1 MKPLRRTTIFTLEG
15 IPSLKRAFPL
25 ATQHV
30 VPMIAGCVTPALILA
45 RVANLSAEDSI
56 MLVQGALVIAS
67 LATFLQLIPI
77 GRYLGSGLL
86 VILGVSFAY
95 LPSMQGIAAGYDIA
109 SIFGSQL
116 VGGGV
121 AILVGIFVKQLRK
134 FFPPLITGTVVFTI
148 GLSLYPTAINY
159 MAGGLGNPTF
169 GSAQNWTIALITL
182 SVVTTLN
189 HFGIKLEI
197 SACFALGILFAIN
210 AVQAIGDFTAT
221 YSQNVGIVTTTK
233 VINRITLDLAAMILL
248 VAGLAPKFSAI
259 LTTIPSASLEERPS
273 RYSPR

>member
-67 LATFLQLIPI
+67 LAIFLQLIPI

-169 GSAQNWTIALITL
+169 GSA
-182 SVVTTLN
+182 
-189 HFGIKLEI
+189 
-197 SACFALGILFAIN
+197 
-210 AVQAIGDFTAT
+210 
-221 YSQNVGIVTTTK
+221 
-233 VINRITLDLAAMILL
+233 
-248 VAGLAPKFSAI
+248 
-259 LTTIPSASLEERPS
+259 
-273 RYSPR
+273 